1 MVLQTRRV
9 VFTVSPARRPVSLV
23 AERAI
28 RYLGGRSGPVDS
40 IEMAHVL
47 LATKAPDESTA
58 RQVLESAFA
67 GDPRL
72 RCDARG
78 WTAAALAKPATAAIV
93 DPPRVLLLVEGARIA
108 PGRPFVMSAL
118 ASVRMERSEVV
129 SACGGNPSRGR
140 SGIQL
145 RKAVLE
151 MLEGAVPVW
160 FDPPGARVAVEAW
173 LDEPLSAPVSLRVLA
188 RRRVGREAAQ
198 DLESLAAKLG
208 LTWRGRMELL
218 DQAEVLDSCLARL
231 RTPGER
237 LEALRG
243 DVDGAVLLDW
253 SRFGFDRAFLR
264 ELPATAG
271 TYRFFD
277 DAGHLVYVGKA
288 KNLHRRVGSY
298 FREGAPRPPRV
309 QKLLDALYRIEVDTV
324 GSDLEALLSE
334 AAQIRRKKPAANV
347 QREIRPRRGVRAG
360 RLRSILILEPAVPPF
375 ALRAYLLR
383 DGCLV
388 GKIGVG
394 PRGAGLARI
403 ERILQDH
410 FFGIAVGPTP
420 ASGPQVEVEL
430 VSRWLADNRD
440 RVVAFGPTDLGSGQ
454 EVVRRLRWFLDRGAL
469 REPDGTPI
477 LTR

>member
-1 MVLQTRRV
+1 
-9 VFTVSPARRPVSLV
+9 
-23 AERAI
+23 
-28 RYLGGRSGPVDS
+28 
-40 IEMAHVL
+40 MASVL

-78 WTAAALAKPATAAIV
+78 WTAEVVARPAPPPRV
-93 DPPRVLLLVEGARIA
+93 SSDPARVLLLVEGARVS
-108 PGRPFVMSAL
+108 PGQPFQMSGL
-118 ASVRMERSEVV
+118 ASVRMERDEVI

-140 SGIQL
+140 SGVQL

-160 FDPPGARVAVEAW
+160 FDPPGARAAVEAW
-173 LDEPLSAPVSLRVLA
+173 LNQPLPAPVSLRVLA
-188 RRRVGREAAQ
+188 RRRVGRQAAQ
-198 DLESLAAKLG
+198 DLESLAASLG

-218 DQAEVLDSCLARL
+218 DKAEVLDDCLSRL
-231 RTPGER
+231 RVPGER

-243 DVDGAVLLDW
+243 DVDGATPIDW
-253 SRFGFDRAFLR
+253 SRLAFDRAFLR
-264 ELPATAG
+264 DLPMTAG

-277 DAGHLVYVGKA
+277 DAGRLVYVGKA

-298 FREGAPRPPRV
+298 FREGSPRPLRV
-309 QKLLDALYRIEVDTV
+309 QRLLDALYRIEVEIV

-334 AAQIRRKKPAANV
+334 AAQIRRKKPVANI
-347 QREIRPRRGVRAG
+347 QRGVRARSG
-360 RLRSILILEPAVPPF
+360 RAARLRSILILEPAVHPF

-388 GKIGVG
+388 GKVGVG

-403 ERILQDH
+403 ERILEDH

-420 ASGPQVEVEL
+420 LSGPQIEVEL

-440 RVVAFGPTDLGSGQ
+440 RVVAFDPTDLGSGR